1 MRHGTGQPAAR
12 RSKAAAHTARRGEW
26 ARESA
31 RERVRAREC
40 ARVRLGR
47 VRLRRVR
54 LESELV
60 SACGWESKHG
70 PLAARFQLAPTLP
83 FDSSGVWAG

>member
-12 RSKAAAHTARRGEW
+12 RSKAAAHTARRREC

-31 RERVRAREC
+31 RGRVRAGEC

-54 LESELV
+54 LRV
-60 SACGWESKHG
+60 SMGACGWESKHG
-70 PLAARFQLAPTLP
+70 PLAERFQLAPTLP
-83 FDSSGVWAG
+83 FDPSGA